1 MARPGLSGSA
11 FVEVEGLGPLLS
23 ALHRADQV
31 DLKRELRE
39 GFRDIGKEVAKE
51 AKARV
56 GLIGLKDTGRLQNS
70 IREKFTAGGKTGT
83 HLVVRARSDRFRT
96 VRRRKTKRRGK
107 EAARTD
113 FAALYYPRLYEYGAG
128 KIKRRAFLWP
138 TVDDM
143 SGWIDDRAGQIV
155 DDVLKTSG
163 LTKQYGRAGKVY
175 YAPALKAPK

>member
-1 MARPGLSGSA
+1 MAGRGLAGGA

-23 ALHRADQV
+23 ALHRADQQ

-39 GFRDIGKEVAKE
+39 GFRDIGKEVTKE

-83 HLVVRARSDRFRT
+83 NLVVRARSDRFRT
-96 VRRRKTKRRGK
+96 PKRRKTKRRSREG
-107 EAARTD
+107 ARKD

-128 KIKRRAFLWP
+128 NIKRRAFLWP
-138 TVDDM
+138 AVDDM
-143 SGWIDDRAGQIV
+143 SRWIDQRAGQIV
-155 DDVLKTSG
+155 DDVLRTSG
-163 LTKQYGRAGKVY
+163 LSRQYGRAGKVY

>member
-1 MARPGLSGSA
+1 MARTGRAGSA
-11 FVEVEGLGPLLS
+11 YVEVEGLGPLLS
-23 ALHRADQV
+23 ALHRADQL

-83 HLVVRARSDRFRT
+83 NLVVRARSDRFAKP
-96 VRRRKTKRRGK
+96 RRRKTKRRSTDG
-107 EAARTD
+107 ARTD

-143 SGWIDDRAGQIV
+143 GGWIEQRSTKIV
-155 DDVLKTSG
+155 DDVLSTSG